1 MKKLLSLVLLS
12 IATACL
18 CSCSNEEKRTPLGWC
33 VWEIQTHEGYEE
45 CTFTY
50 QEIEPK
56 SYKLE
61 SKNALDCYIITTY
74 TEELRGEWLCY
85 VEYNKKAIEKYLT
98 AKDVYSIDCDLV
110 WEINYEEWGGESF

>member
-1 MKKLLSLVLLS
+1 MKKMLSLVLLS
-12 IATACL
+12 IATICL

-45 CTFTY
+45 CTYTY

-56 SYKLE
+56 TYKLE

-74 TEELRGEWLCY
+74 TEELRSEWYCF
-85 VEYNKKAIEKYLT
+85 VEYNKKNPMRYLS
-98 AKDVYSIDCDLV
+98 AKDIYSIDCDLV
-110 WEINYEEWGGESF
+110 WEINYEELGECL